1 MKKHN
6 VYKDIVF
13 LAAGGIITALL
24 VWAGMFWI
32 QQQKSYDLTIQSQA
46 ELTEEAV
53 KQLAK
58 IEGLYQFIPSL
69 TCNVTLRLDEYTM
82 ETSLTGV
89 EFEQYPIKWKSAQ
102 EEIVLG
108 NSPVLF
114 FGQEAFES
122 FADDNGNAPGRSRIS
137 DWVENYQELELAVT
151 DERGRERRGRI
162 GGVLKSPSSGIY
174 MSQSQMREVYAGAS
188 KTMGGC
194 ASVQGY
200 RNMQQARE
208 ILRGA
213 GFQVE

>member
-1 MKKHN
+1 MRN
-6 VYKDIVF
+6 RNIYKDIVF

-46 ELTEEAV
+46 ELTEEVV

-82 ETSLTGV
+82 ETSLIGV
-89 EFEQYPIKWKSAQ
+89 EIEQYPIKWKSAQ

-122 FADDNGNAPGRSRIS
+122 FADDNGNAPGRSKIS
-137 DWVENYQELELAVT
+137 DWVENYQDLELAVT
-151 DERGRERRGRI
+151 DERGRERRGSI
-162 GGVLKSPSSGIY
+162 GGILEQPSSGIY
-174 MSQSQMREVYAGAS
+174 ISGNQMQEIYAS
-188 KTMGGC
+188 SRITGGS
-194 ASVQGY
+194 AKIQGY
-200 RNMQQARE
+200 RNMQKARE
-208 ILRGA
+208 LLSGV